1 MIDLD
6 TLSKW
11 ENGREAVTYEDVM
24 ALIAEVRELREVV
37 GQLQKTIEGAITR
50 MERTG
55 VAEAYPLLLMARA
68 VGR

>member
-11 ENGREAVTYEDVM
+11 ENGHKAVTYEDVM
-24 ALIAEVRELREVV
+24 ALIAEDRELREVV
-37 GQLQKTIEGAITR
+37 GQLRKAVEGAITR
-50 MERTG
+50 MERSG
-55 VAEAYPLLLMARA
+55 VAEAYPWLLMARG